1 MVSGILYVAYGI
13 NPTMWKMCYGPTY
26 TVAPM
31 IQYWCRGVP
40 GWSGIAVH
48 PGT

>member
-13 NPTMWKMCYGPTY
+13 NPNMWKTYYEPTY

-31 IQYWCRGVP
+31 IQYCREVP